1 MAGVSLALVIIGVR
15 CDPSPAH
22 DVHCMMPA
30 VLVAVLGTLIV
41 TLSGAAPPPP
51 SWVAMKNAGAGAESG
66 ACLVDASIRHA
77 VWKWPR
83 WRPASLRNELSR

>member
-30 VLVAVLGTLIV
+30 VLVAVAGTSIV
-41 TLSGAAPPPP
+41 TLSGAAPPPL
-51 SWVAMKNAGAGAESG
+51 SCVARKNAGATDESG
-66 ACLVDASIRHA
+66 ACLVDASIRQA
-77 VWKWPR
+77 VWKCPR
-83 WRPASLRNELSR
+83 CRPWAFRNELSR